1 MRSVNGE
8 CVALPV
14 VSMAPQVLS
23 EQRLLLVDDE
33 EPVRRSLARVLAGQG
48 WQIQSAG
55 DGASALELAKS
66 FGPHVVVSD
75 FRMPGMNGVDL
86 LARIKDVLPKAQ
98 RIMLTG
104 QADHHALAEAINRS
118 EVFRFLAKP
127 WDNGEL
133 VLTIRSAF
141 EQVRVISANDH
152 LQELTQRQNE
162 ELKTVTASLEA
173 RVLDRTFALSTAKR
187 EWETSF
193 DAIDSPLAVVDEQFQ
208 VRRGNRAY
216 AAAAG
221 QPVVSLGS
229 KPRCHQYL
237 FRSAEPCPGCPL
249 PGVLSSRKPAT
260 AAIQHGARHWTVSV
274 YPVPEERRAVCTYRD
289 MTDELAGQRRQIDT
303 EKMAAVGQL
312 AGGVAHE
319 INNPLGGILA
329 FSQLMKR
336 DAGRSANDKEALDLI
351 EESALRCKRI
361 VDSLLKFSRRTPP
374 EERKPLNLSQ
384 CMEDTAVLF
393 KAQLKRST
401 HATLELALGPGLPD
415 VMANAVQLGQVA
427 LNLLQNALHS
437 LPDGRGKL
445 RLETGTNDHGCY
457 LAVAD
462 TGSGIP
468 ADDMPH
474 IFEPWFTTKR
484 PGEGTGL
491 GLAICQRIANEHGGS
506 LRVDSA
512 PGKGS
517 RFTLSL
523 PAIELPERT
532 NQ

>member
-1 MRSVNGE
+1 MTSQDPTE
-8 CVALPV
+8 L
-14 VSMAPQVLS
+14 
-23 EQRLLLVDDE
+23 RLLLVDDE
-33 EPVRRSLARVLAGQG
+33 EPVRRSLTRVLAGNG
-48 WQIQSAG
+48 WKIQSAA
-55 DGASALELAKS
+55 DGATALELAKS
-66 FGPHVVVSD
+66 FAPHVVVSD

-86 LARIKDVLPKAQ
+86 LARIKDVLPRAQ

-104 QADHHALAEAINRS
+104 QADHRAIAEAINRS
-118 EVFRFLAKP
+118 EVFRYLAKP

-141 EQVRVISANDH
+141 EQVRLVGEIDRLH
-152 LQELTQRQNE
+152 ELTQRQNE
-162 ELKTVTASLEA
+162 ELKTITASLEA

-187 EWETSF
+187 EWETAF
-193 DAIDSPLAVVDEQFQ
+193 DAINSPLAVIDDQFQ
-208 VRRGNRAY
+208 VRRANRAY

-221 QPVVSLGS
+221 QPVASLGS

-237 FRSAEPCPGCPL
+237 FGSSERCKGCPL
-249 PGVLSSRKPAT
+249 EGVLASQKPASAT
-260 AAIQHGARHWTVSV
+260 VHHGGRTWTVSL
-274 YPVPEERRAVCTYRD
+274 YPVPEEQRAVCTYRD
-289 MTDELAGQRRQIDT
+289 MTEELAGQRRQIDT

-336 DAGRSANDKEALDLI
+336 DGERSANDKEALDLI

-374 EERKPLNLSQ
+374 EERKALNVSQ

-393 KAQLKRST
+393 KAQLKSSP
-401 HATLELALGPGLPD
+401 HATLELDLANGLPN

-427 LNLLQNALHS
+427 LNLLQNALHA

-445 RLETGTNDHGCY
+445 RLETGTVEGGCFV
-457 LAVAD
+457 AVAD
-462 TGSGIP
+462 SGSGIAP
-468 ADDMPH
+468 DDLSH

-491 GLAICQRIANEHGGS
+491 GLAICQRIATEHGGT
-506 LRVDSA
+506 LKVESA

-517 RFTLSL
+517 RFTLNL
-523 PAIELPERT
+523 PAMGMPERT

>member
-1 MRSVNGE
+1 M
-8 CVALPV
+8 
-14 VSMAPQVLS
+14 VSMTPQVQT

-33 EPVRRSLARVLAGQG
+33 EPVRRSLVRVLAGQG

-55 DGASALELAKS
+55 DGESALQLAQS
-66 FGPHVVVSD
+66 FQPHVVVSD

-86 LARIKDVLPKAQ
+86 LTRIKAALPKAQ

-104 QADHHALAEAINRS
+104 QADHRALAEAINRS

-133 VLTIRSAF
+133 ILTIRSAF
-141 EQVRVISANDH
+141 EQVRLLAENDRLH
-152 LQELTQRQNE
+152 ELTQRQNE

-187 EWETSF
+187 EWETAF
-193 DAIDSPLAVVDEQFQ
+193 DAIDAPLAVVDEQFQ
-208 VRRGNRAY
+208 VRRANRAY
-216 AAAAG
+216 ASAAG
-221 QPVVSLGS
+221 KQVVSLGS
-229 KPRCHQYL
+229 KPRCHEYL
-237 FRSAEPCPGCPL
+237 FGSDQPCPGCPL
-249 PGVLSSRKPAT
+249 QSVLSSGKPQT
-260 AAIQHGARHWTVSV
+260 AAVEQGGRQWTVSV
-274 YPVPEERRAVCTYRD
+274 YPVPEEHRAVCTYRD
-289 MTDELAGQRRQIDT
+289 MTEEFARQRQHIDT

-336 DAGRSANDKEALDLI
+336 DGERSANDKEALDLI

-393 KAQLKRST
+393 KAQLKST
-401 HATLELALGPGLPD
+401 PNASLELDLAAGLPS
-415 VMANAVQLGQVA
+415 VMGNAVQLGQIA
-427 LNLLQNALHS
+427 LNLLQNALQA
-437 LPDGRGKL
+437 LPDRKGKL
-445 RLETGTNDHGCY
+445 RLETGVADGGCF

-462 TGSGIP
+462 SGSGIP
-468 ADDMPH
+468 AEDLPH

-491 GLAICQRIANEHGGS
+491 GLAICQRIAAEHGGT
-506 LRVDSA
+506 LRVESA

-523 PAIELPERT
+523 PAVGLSERT
-532 NQ
+532 NP